1 MNRIVVERRVSG
13 EGVLELTLPLGMD
26 EAGRDVRITVEP
38 VGPKTVAKAMTT
50 DEWQIGVL
58 ATAGGWQGEFVR
70 PPQGALEER
79 EPLT

>member
-26 EAGRDVRITVEP
+26 EAGSDVRITVEP
-38 VGPKTVAKAMTT
+38 VGPETPAKEMTP
-50 DEWQIGVL
+50 DEWRTRVL

-70 PPQGALEER
+70 PE
-79 EPLT
+79 